1 MHTISPIDIS
11 TTNFIS
17 YRFNTSVHWLLLL
30 VGGLLVD
37 LLLLEPCVL
46 LGCAA
51 ISCQMWR
58 APLYINE
65 CVKRFKGLGLLQAV
79 GNFGGGAG
87 DACSDSVGTHGYI
100 KSSYIKSSAVSAAFK
115 TTTGQM
121 YIYRPRGLVE
131 SESQTQAVTAAD
143 SQDMSNRDKHYPHYA
158 SSLHLSNSYEYIL
171 KLTRCQRQ
179 SIQTNVF
186 NVSLSIVQSV
196 AQNSFLHLVVIFS
209 VVVAEMDFRSWMVEM
224 AWAARPLTSFIHTQA
239 APESA
244 SLFHLH
250 DKVYKALKASANSNN
265 HFHSSKNHLHFK
277 IYKALKPSATTN
289 WLKMPLIKI

>member
-1 MHTISPIDIS
+1 MLVVIVLGPMDTLSPLIS
-11 TTNFIS
+11 N
-17 YRFNTSVHWLLLL
+17 
-30 VGGLLVD
+30 
-37 LLLLEPCVL
+37 
-46 LGCAA
+46 
-51 ISCQMWR
+51 R
-58 APLYINE
+58 APFLPLLKRLSHLFIVYLYLSLILM
-65 CVKRFKGLGLLQAV
+65 KP
-79 GNFGGGAG
+79 
-87 DACSDSVGTHGYI
+87 
-100 KSSYIKSSAVSAAFK
+100 
-115 TTTGQM
+115 TGQM